1 MKYFAGIDEA
11 GRGPVL
17 GPMVMAI
24 VACTPAD
31 KQFFNKIG
39 VKDSKLLTA
48 AKRTKLARVIK
59 SRCEYAIIKAT
70 PEKID
75 TALRSDSSSLNFLEA
90 DLSKKLIN
98 KIIKK
103 LQEKNIPLKNLQQT
117 MLDLPAKNKEEY
129 LKRVQ
134 KNMSQENK
142 SVPLKAEFK
151 ADLNY
156 VEVSAASILA
166 KTTRDASMKTLSK
179 KLNLKLGSGYPAD
192 PNTQKIL
199 QTHFKEIKKEGN
211 IMRTE
216 WKTIKNIIEEKNQT
230 TLSKF

>member
-24 VACTPAD
+24 VVCTPAD

-39 VKDSKLLTA
+39 VKDSKLLTE
-48 AKRTKLARVIK
+48 AKRTKLARIIK
-59 SRCEYAIIKAT
+59 SRCAHAIIKAT
-70 PEKID
+70 PQDID
-75 TALRSDSSSLNFLEA
+75 AALRSESSSLNFLEA
-90 DLSKKLIN
+90 DISRKLIN
-98 KIIKK
+98 KVTKK
-103 LQEKNIPLKNLQQT
+103 LTAQNIPLKNLQQII
-117 MLDLPAKNKEEY
+117 LDLPAKNKDEY
-129 LKRVQ
+129 LNRVKKHMSKEV
-134 KNMSQENK
+134 KNI
-142 SVPLKAEFK
+142 PLKAEFK

-179 KLNLKLGSGYPAD
+179 KTGLKLGSGYPAD

-199 QTHFKEIKKEGN
+199 QTNFKEIKNEGN

-216 WKTIKNIIEEKNQT
+216 WKTIKNIIEEKAQT